1 MARSRCPV
9 WLPVVLLFLGAA
21 QAPQR
26 EPPVTPPTAIPPIVP
41 VAPAALD
48 DSLDITGDSIEAW
61 QLQNRMTVPVMV
73 NDHGPYRFIVDSG
86 ADRTAIGLRLATAL
100 GLPPAAAVVLH
111 GMAGA
116 SRTDTARIDRLQVG
130 SSMVEDI
137 VAPVLLERNLGAQ
150 GLLGIDALAGQRLL
164 LDFEQHAI
172 VVEDARRPARHSAD
186 DIVVTAR
193 RFHGQLILTQA
204 RAGGV
209 PISAVIDTGSDI
221 TIGNSALLHTLFK
234 RARPGMFSPVTMIS
248 VTGQPVVGQRTIV
261 REMRLGGIVL
271 RDVPIAFAEVPP
283 FALFGLADTPA
294 MMLGSDVM
302 ASFRRVSLDFRAKKV
317 RFQLR
322 RCPPRLAGAA
332 GFSIGRTP
340 GC

>member
-1 MARSRCPV
+1 V
-9 WLPVVLLFLGAA
+9 WLPVVLLLLGAA

-26 EPPVTPPTAIPPIVP
+26 EPPVTPPAAVPPLMP

-73 NDHGPYRFIVDSG
+73 NDRGPYRFIVDSG

-100 GLPPAAAVVLH
+100 ELPAAAPVVLH

-116 SRTDTARIDRLQVG
+116 SRTETVRIDRLRVG
-130 SSMVEDI
+130 SSAVEEI

-150 GLLGIDALAGQRLL
+150 GLLGIDALAGQRLM

-209 PISAVIDTGSDI
+209 PLSAVIDTGSDI
-221 TIGNSALLHTLFK
+221 TIGNSALHRALFR
-234 RARPGMFSPVTMIS
+234 RARPGMFTPVTMIS
-248 VTGQPVVGQRTIV
+248 VTGQPVVGQRTTV